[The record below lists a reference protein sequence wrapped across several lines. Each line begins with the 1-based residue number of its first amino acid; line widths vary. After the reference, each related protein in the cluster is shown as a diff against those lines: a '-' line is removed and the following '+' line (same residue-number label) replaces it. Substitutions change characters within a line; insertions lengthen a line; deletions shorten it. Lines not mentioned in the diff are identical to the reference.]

1 MLLSNLSP
9 GLSQDILCRSSL
21 HGVRVATF
29 CFIALSYAYILY
41 YAKIA
46 LSTIFF
52 RNLQIFF
59 YYIFILFYIKKEL
72 SKMIILYYTISYYF
86 LSNFAI
92 YTTAA
97 FNNMHLSFSCVYY
110 ISSNFFSYYSFYI
123 III

>member
-46 LSTIFF
+46 LSTIFLEIYKYF
-52 RNLQIFF
+52 STIFLYF
-59 YYIFILFYIKKEL
+59 FYIKKEL

-86 LSNFAI
+86 LFNFAI
-92 YTTAA
+92 YSATT